1 MVSRFLRPL
10 SVASIF
16 SVLCLAQPSGQAQSA
31 PPVAYGSSCT
41 ALTGV
46 GVARATVAFT
56 LRFATG
62 TFDPRSPTQQTPS
75 AAPPFRD
82 LPEFCR
88 AELTAGPSSAF
99 RRVEVWIPTHSW
111 NGKLMM
117 VGRDRSG
124 TSLDLGRMA
133 AALSGGFT
141 TASLDEATPAAIHEA
156 TNTVNLLLAA
166 YFGPEARWIYW
177 SGCAASARDGLLAA
191 DRYPDDFDG
200 ILAGGLSEAGPPVA
214 SDPGTTT
221 PQLGLEAYRAR
232 GGKVLLYDEAA
243 GAASA
248 LLPLH
253 ENGAIRLVLTPGQPS
268 CPDVDG
274 GRTAVLAR
282 ALESWVERGTTPDR
296 IVVAGQAASLVA
308 PPSPLTIGETFT
320 IESQVLGE
328 TRRINV
334 YRPPVFG
341 QPADTPLPVLYMPDG
356 GLAEDFL
363 HVAGLVQVSVGNGT
377 MRPFLLVGI
386 ENTQRRRDLTG
397 PTESAEDK
405 KIAPVV
411 GGSAA
416 FRRFVRSELMPAV
429 TARYRTTPETAII
442 GESLAGLFIV
452 ETFFLERDLFATYIA
467 FDPSLWW
474 NNGALVKSAA
484 DRLRATASRPATLYL
499 AASREDRS
507 DLTQQ
512 FAGLLRTNAPA
523 TVTWHFEPMPNETH
537 ATIYHPAALAAFRH
551 LFKPKGQG

>member
-1 MVSRFLRPL
+1 M
-10 SVASIF
+10 SVF
-16 SVLCLAQPSGQAQSA
+16 SVLCLAQLSGQTQSA
-31 PPVAYGSSCT
+31 PPVAYGSSCS
-41 ALTGV
+41 ALLGV
-46 GVARATVAFT
+46 GVARATVTFS

-62 TFDPRSPTQQTPS
+62 TFESAEPDTADHERGAAIPRLAGVLSRGADGWPIERIPQRRGLDPHT
-75 AAPPFRD
+75 
-82 LPEFCR
+82 L
-88 AELTAGPSSAF
+88 
-99 RRVEVWIPTHSW
+99 VERQAHD
-111 NGKLMM
+111 
-117 VGRDRSG
+117 GRTDRSG
-124 TSLDLGRMA
+124 TSFDLGRMA
-133 AALSGGFT
+133 AALSGGFA
-141 TASLDEATPAAIHEA
+141 TASLDAVTPAAIHEA
-156 TNTVNLLLAA
+156 TTGVNHLLAA

-200 ILAGGLSEAGPPVA
+200 ILAGGLSEAGPPVGGR
-214 SDPGTTT
+214 PGMTTAVS
-221 PQLGLEAYRAR
+221 LEAYRAR
-232 GGKVLLYDEAA
+232 GGKVLLYDTSA

-248 LLPLH
+248 LLPLG
-253 ENGAIRLVLTPGQPS
+253 ENGAIRVFLTPGQPS
-268 CPDVDG
+268 CSDVDD

-282 ALESWVERGTTPDR
+282 ALEGWVERATPPDR
-296 IVVAGQAASLVA
+296 LVVAGQAVSPVGQAT
-308 PPSPLTIGETFT
+308 PLTIGETFT
-320 IESQVLGE
+320 IESRVLGE

-341 QPADTPLPVLYMPDG
+341 QPADAPLPVLYMPDG

-411 GGSAA
+411 GWSAT
-416 FRRFVRSELMPAV
+416 FRRFIRSELMPAV
-429 TARYRTTPETAII
+429 TARYPTTGETAII

-452 ETFFLERDLFATYIA
+452 ETFFLERGMFDTYIA

-484 DRLRATASRPATLYL
+484 DRLRARASRPGTLYL

-512 FAGLLRTNAPA
+512 LAELLRANAPA
-523 TVTWHFEPMPNETH
+523 NVTWHFEPMPNETH

-551 LFKPKGQG
+551 LFKPKGGHP